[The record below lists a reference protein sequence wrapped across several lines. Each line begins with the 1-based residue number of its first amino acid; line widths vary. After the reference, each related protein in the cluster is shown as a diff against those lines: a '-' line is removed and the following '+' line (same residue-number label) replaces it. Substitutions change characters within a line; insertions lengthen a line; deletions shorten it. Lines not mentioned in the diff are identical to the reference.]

1 MKEKRA
7 RLNTKKKLEN
17 DKLALK
23 QEKLRQIDEEN
34 EKQRKNIIK
43 KIKKMEKK
51 KLELDKQKDERFQQK
66 KEEMGMKFQDTI
78 DNKNTLSKEADAKR
92 EEVLEYE
99 SYIFNIVKEKEANN
113 ISKRAQSQSR
123 TIQNQKDDQNKMRQ
137 FKRIIYSF
145 FQMSP
150 ISSSLFSSSFLF
162 SSKSFLTFSLYIFL
176 FCLSFLL
183 LTDTSC
189 NEFIIF

>member
-99 SYIFNIVKEKEANN
+99 SYIFNIVKKKKQVILLKGLYHKIEPYKIRKIIKKKFDN
-113 ISKRAQSQSR
+113 
-123 TIQNQKDDQNKMRQ
+123 
-137 FKRIIYSF
+137 FKR
-145 FQMSP
+145 
-150 ISSSLFSSSFLF
+150 
-162 SSKSFLTFSLYIFL
+162 
-176 FCLSFLL
+176 
-183 LTDTSC
+183 
-189 NEFIIF
+189 

>member
-78 DNKNTLSKEADAKR
+78 DNKNILSKEADEKR

-99 SYIFNIVKEKEANN
+99 SYIFNIVKKKEAGNFT
-113 ISKRAQSQSR
+113 KRTLSQNR
-123 TIQNQKDDQNKMRQ
+123 TIQNQKDNQKKIRQ
-137 FKRIIYSF
+137 FQNIMNSLQDVSVNNKNDKQKRKMY
-145 FQMSP
+145 
-150 ISSSLFSSSFLF
+150 
-162 SSKSFLTFSLYIFL
+162 
-176 FCLSFLL
+176 
-183 LTDTSC
+183 
-189 NEFIIF
+189 NEKVRKDLEEKRKEEEKRLEEIGLI

>member
-51 KLELDKQKDERFQQK
+51 KLEKRKFSNQSK
-66 KEEMGMKFQDTI
+66 KKI
-78 DNKNTLSKEADAKR
+78 D
-92 EEVLEYE
+92 
-99 SYIFNIVKEKEANN
+99 
-113 ISKRAQSQSR
+113 
-123 TIQNQKDDQNKMRQ
+123 IQVWKIMLNMRV
-137 FKRIIYSF
+137 Y
-145 FQMSP
+145 
-150 ISSSLFSSSFLF
+150 
-162 SSKSFLTFSLYIFL
+162 
-176 FCLSFLL
+176 
-183 LTDTSC
+183 
-189 NEFIIF
+189 